1 MKIEKVIEIT
11 QKQIEALK
19 IELITFVTQEYISC
33 YKLAIEVKE
42 IALQALQEKLEREK
56 GCEYCNPNLRKNGT
70 GNMNNY
76 IDGSRLIMKITKS
89 ECRQITSGFND
100 YYFKET
106 HEKHQIWVEYC
117 PHCGR
122 KLWKENNDT

>member
-42 IALQALQEKLEREK
+42 IALQALQEKLERGK
-56 GCEYCNPNLRKNGT
+56 GCEYCNEYKSISSCFTEYSLEISNGEISIWNRLRCEA
-70 GNMNNY
+70 
-76 IDGSRLIMKITKS
+76 SFLI
-89 ECRQITSGFND
+89 N
-100 YYFKET
+100 
-106 HEKHQIWVEYC
+106 YC

-122 KLWKENNDT
+122 KLNNAPADEQ

>member
-42 IALQALQEKLEREK
+42 IALHALQEKLEREK
-56 GCEYCNPNLRKNGT
+56 GCATCNKPSLFIKQH
-70 GNMNNY
+70 
-76 IDGSRLIMKITKS
+76 K
-89 ECRQITSGFND
+89 FP
-100 YYFKET
+100 
-106 HEKHQIWVEYC
+106 YC

-122 KLWKENNDT
+122 KLGENNG

>member
-56 GCEYCNPNLRKNGT
+56 GCKHCKQEHIFDLEDQLRLELKKDGY
-70 GNMNNY
+70 GNAN
-76 IDGSRLIMKITKS
+76 
-89 ECRQITSGFND
+89 
-100 YYFKET
+100 
-106 HEKHQIWVEYC
+106 YC

-122 KLWKENNDT
+122 KLGENDG

>member
-56 GCEYCNPNLRKNGT
+56 GCEYCNKEKNSDINVDGRRIGQAYLHECSNGYAMFLYLC
-70 GNMNNY
+70 GN
-76 IDGSRLIMKITKS
+76 T
-89 ECRQITSGFND
+89 ET
-100 YYFKET
+100 YY
-106 HEKHQIWVEYC
+106 VDAEYC

-122 KLWKENNDT
+122 KLGENNDT